1 MYPCLCCNH
10 NGLPFVFVQTTL
22 LNHILTAHHGKRIAV
37 IENEVRMYGHFFS
50 CCCTFILE
58 VVSRVSFSLTCES
71 SQSEKSILIYLVH
84 Q

>member
-37 IENEVRMYGHFFS
+37 IENEVRMYDQVFW
-50 CCCTFILE
+50 CTFVLE
-58 VVSRVSFSLTCES
+58 VVSGVSFSSHASLLNLKNPS
-71 SQSEKSILIYLVH
+71 
-84 Q
+84 